1 MFKAILNLIQTEI
14 ALLKRASCEL
24 SGHTYTKAVVIRGR
38 PFITVSTCKKCSHKK
53 TEVSM
58 LEPKLQGYEITE
70 IHDMR
75 ASMDLQKSLS
85 KKTKK
90 DTVRG

>member
-1 MFKAILNLIQTEI
+1 MFKAILSLIQSEI
-14 ALLKRASCEL
+14 ALLKKASCEL
-24 SGHTYTKAVVIRGR
+24 SGHSYTKAVVIRGR
-38 PFITVSTCKKCSHKK
+38 PFIVVSTCGKCGHKK
-53 TEVSM
+53 TEASM
-58 LEPKLQGYEITE
+58 LEPKLLGYEMTE

-75 ASMDLQKSLS
+75 ASMDLHKSLS